1 MNKIFYS
8 LIFIIAAS
16 TIFASCSETETYA
29 EQRDR
34 ELNAIS
40 SYIAKN
46 KIKVIDEKTFI
57 AQGETT
63 DTAKNEYVLFESNGV
78 YMQIRS
84 KGKGM
89 GGIQKDG
96 EVANVLC
103 RFIEYNVNLDTI
115 QSSNDGLNIFAT
127 APDKMTVKNTSG
139 TYTATFFPGFMST
152 QYSSRTVPAGWLY
165 PLGYVNLVRPS
176 GADSE
181 LAHVRIIVPHD
192 QGHAL
197 SQSNVYACAYDLT
210 YERGN

>member
-1 MNKIFYS
+1 MNKLFYS
-8 LIFIIAAS
+8 LLFIIAAA
-16 TIFASCSETETYA
+16 TLFVSCSETETYA

-34 ELNAIS
+34 ELNAIA

-63 DTAKNEYVLFESNGV
+63 DTSKNEYVLFESNGL

-84 KGKGM
+84 KGKGT
-89 GGIQKDG
+89 GGMLKNG

-103 RFIEYNVNLDTI
+103 RYAEYNINQDTI
-115 QSSNDGLNIFAT
+115 QSYNDGANIFAT
-127 APDKMTVKNTSG
+127 TPDKMTVKNTSG
-139 TYTATFFPGFMST
+139 TFSATFVSGIMSS

-165 PLGYVNLVRPS
+165 PLGYLNLVRLT

-181 LAHVRIIVPHD
+181 LANVRIIVPHD
-192 QGHAL
+192 QGHAMA
-197 SQSNVYACAYDLT
+197 QTYVYACAYDIT